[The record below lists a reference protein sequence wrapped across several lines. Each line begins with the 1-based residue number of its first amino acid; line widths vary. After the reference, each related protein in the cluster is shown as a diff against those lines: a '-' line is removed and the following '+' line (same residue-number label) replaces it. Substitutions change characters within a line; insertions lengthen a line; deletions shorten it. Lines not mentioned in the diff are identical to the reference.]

1 MDTTDRI
8 QSELRQTNWELGRL
22 EAAMITERSRPRTGA
37 SEEIW
42 ATRAKRDAVRQ
53 ELGAALSMQIS
64 NLDAT
69 RTRLE
74 AAVRTEAG
82 GGARARMRT
91 ELRDIQTALVR
102 LRHEFQTHVDAV
114 LYEADEEIKLAEV
127 ERSVAAAATRRRAVV
142 ALAELRAK
150 RDELRQTVDALRTA
164 TGSGWS
170 QAKADFTRAMQEL
183 ERHRSERTMGT
194 D

>member
-8 QSELRQTNWELGRL
+8 QSELRQTNAELDRL
-22 EAAMITERSRPRTGA
+22 EAAMITGRAHPRAGA

-53 ELGAALSMQIS
+53 ELGAALSKQIS
-64 NLDAT
+64 NLDAK

-82 GGARARMRT
+82 GGARARMRA

-127 ERSVAAAATRRRAVV
+127 EATVAAAATRRRAAV
-142 ALAELRAK
+142 ALAELRLK
-150 RDELRQTVDALRTA
+150 RDALRQTVEALRTA
-164 TGSGWS
+164 TGPGWS
-170 QAKADFTRAMQEL
+170 QAKADFTRSMQEL
-183 ERHRSERTMGT
+183 ARHRSEGT
-194 D
+194 IGAD